1 MAGVGEADMSGQPRG
16 VFGAG
21 NSIAGS
27 GLDWKMTCSG
37 SFQVLGSSLW
47 VLGLRLRVL
56 VFGFWGFRFLVFGFW
71 GLGF

>member
-1 MAGVGEADMSGQPRG
+1 MAGFGEADMSGQPRG

-37 SFQVLGSSLW
+37 GFQVLGSSLW
-47 VLGLRLRVL
+47 VLGLRV
-56 VFGFWGFRFLVFGFW
+56 LVFGFW